1 MGSVHNCNRT
11 GDDRTENLAIL
22 RGDRCRVSMQRYC
35 DLQSRRRIFRLY
47 GFAKN
52 EWRKWRWLR
61 WTVWAISGCLGWTAR
76 DKGRANEDESEPGK
90 TSKAPQKERGGDG
103 DLFRDSMGK
112 LQALGD
118 KLTGVL
124 EEMEKNQTQQLQLLT
139 RFMKTFRQAMQSKEK
154 D

>member
-1 MGSVHNCNRT
+1 MLTN
-11 GDDRTENLAIL
+11 ENE
-22 RGDRCRVSMQRYC
+22 R
-35 DLQSRRRIFRLY
+35 
-47 GFAKN
+47 
-52 EWRKWRWLR
+52 
-61 WTVWAISGCLGWTAR
+61 
-76 DKGRANEDESEPGK
+76 EPVK
-90 TSKAPQKERGGDG
+90 TSKAPQKERDDDG